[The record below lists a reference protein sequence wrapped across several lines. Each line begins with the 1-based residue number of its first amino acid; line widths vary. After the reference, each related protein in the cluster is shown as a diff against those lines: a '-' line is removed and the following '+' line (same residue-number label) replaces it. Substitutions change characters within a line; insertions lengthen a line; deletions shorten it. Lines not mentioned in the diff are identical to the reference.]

1 MRHFIKILAFSI
13 ILTMNSFA
21 NSSIYIWSKAFG
33 STPNSEILST
43 LKKNNIDTAVISFH
57 KSQVQK
63 FLNILHRGVK
73 VIPLISNNNLIYPK
87 NRFKLDKK
95 IEYLSMFSNEIHL
108 DIEPHAIAKLKHN
121 RELYFKLY
129 VEMLKYIKRNH
140 PNIKIDA
147 SVPTFFYKIPHL
159 STYVNK
165 LYIMAYEN
173 PKSLIKRISRFQKS
187 SVIAQNCKEFDSKAA
202 LSNTFKKIKKDGY
215 KNIAYHSYKTC
226 KIFLEKK

>member
-1 MRHFIKILAFSI
+1 MRHFIKILTFSI

-21 NSSIYIWSKAFG
+21 HSSIYIWSKAFD
-33 STPNSEILST
+33 STPNSKILST

-147 SVPTFFYKIPHL
+147 SVPTFYYKIPHL

-173 PKSLIKRISRFQKS
+173 PKSLIKRISRFPKS
-187 SVIAQNCKEFDSKAA
+187 SVIAQNCKEFDSKAE
-202 LSNTFKKIKKDGY
+202 LSNIFKRIKENGY